1 MDLLLIVFLLLAA
14 SVGLFAYQFSKQK
27 LIDEV
32 HLPSDLNSGAEQKRV
47 TFKDILN
54 LSAQFTDRL
63 IEKTNMPLEHLKKK
77 LISAGRP
84 MNVSQFFAFKVL
96 TMVALP
102 FIAFILFHNEP
113 ILFILPIVIGYII
126 PDLWLN
132 NTIKKRQT
140 LVLRDLPHI
149 IDLLN
154 ICVGAGLD
162 FMLAVTRVTEEFRP
176 CVLVD
181 EFKGMLHEIQ
191 MGSPRREALK
201 NFGGRINSTE
211 VLSFVRTLLQADRM
225 GTPIA
230 EALKMQAEELRF
242 RRFQRGEEMGLKAPI
257 KLLFPLLFFI
267 LPVVLIIVA
276 GPILIE
282 FTRGGFMKF

>member
-1 MDLLLIVFLLLAA
+1 MGLLLIFILLAA
-14 SVGLFAYQFSKQK
+14 SMGLIAYELSRRK
-27 LIDEV
+27 LIGEV
-32 HLPSDLNSGAEQKRV
+32 HLPAELKGQAQQKKSD
-47 TFKDILN
+47 FKDILT
-54 LSAQFTDRL
+54 LSARFTDRL
-63 IEKTNMPLEHLKKK
+63 VEKSNMPLDILRKR

-84 MNVSQFFAFKVL
+84 MNVSQFFAFRLLV
-96 TMVALP
+96 MAALP
-102 FIAFILFHNEP
+102 FITFI
-113 ILFILPIVIGYII
+113 ILRSQPVFLIIPFALGYII

-132 NTIKKRQT
+132 SRIKKRQS

-162 FMLAVTRVTEEFRP
+162 FMVAVTRVTQEFRP
-176 CVLVD
+176 CVLVG
-181 EFKGMLHEIQ
+181 ELKIMLHEIQ
-191 MGSPRREALK
+191 MGSSRRDALK
-201 NFGGRINSTE
+201 GLGSRINSTE
-211 VLSFVRTLLQADRM
+211 ALSFVRTLLQADRM

-230 EALKMQAEELRF
+230 EALKMQAEELRT

-282 FTRGGFMKF
+282 FSRGGFMKF